1 MTPQERVAAIRTY
14 LEAAFSPQYLTVED
28 QSARHIGHR
37 GHGGK
42 GHYEV
47 VLVADAFA
55 GKSQLERHRLVYTA
69 LAEMMGSEIHA
80 LSIKAYTSQ
89 EYK

>member
-1 MTPQERVAAIRTY
+1 MTPQERLAAIRSY
-14 LEAAFSPQYLTVED
+14 LEAAFSPQYLAVED
-28 QSARHIGHR
+28 QSDRHIGHP

-42 GHYEV
+42 GHYQV

-55 GKSQLERHRLVYTA
+55 GKFQLERHRLVYAA